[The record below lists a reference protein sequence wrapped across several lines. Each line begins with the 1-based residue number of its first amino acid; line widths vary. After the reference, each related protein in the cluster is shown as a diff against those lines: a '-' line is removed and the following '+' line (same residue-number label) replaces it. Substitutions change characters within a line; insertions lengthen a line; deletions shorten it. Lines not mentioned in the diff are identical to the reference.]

1 MADKQDKGKT
11 HIMGGF
17 NIPLSPIPEIKQDEQ
32 EGLQV
37 LVDGKWFEASKEF
50 KDTVKSIDEGLK
62 GLDRPEREKITEI
75 LEYHGVFDVEDEILA
90 LFPDIEHLIKQLKL
104 ADKNYLDLKNAF
116 DERVE
121 EAKKQERERIIK
133 EVDGLLNIS
142 SVGGKNL
149 WLNAKKWKALKGEI
163 NGNQAETRNT
173 TETGH

>member
-121 EAKKQERERIIK
+121 EAKKQERERII
-133 EVDGLLNIS
+133 DWGFDICILH
-142 SVGGKNL
+142 G
-149 WLNAKKWKALKGEI
+149 NADERIRTGRVLHKGQCYECWQALKGEK
-163 NGNQAETRNT
+163 
-173 TETGH
+173 